1 VTSALRAALCA
12 APTIIVLAGS
22 AWIAQVAD
30 GKPERPSISMPD
42 QETVNWPSPED
53 EERIHRLAIK
63 QEAVADLMNGVL
75 TLEETIA
82 RFRDVIDSSP
92 ECLHNLRQTVP
103 GDTDDERIVNQ
114 IVLFARVH
122 ATTNPRLYGSTMARL
137 NQEARSMT
145 AATVPTH

>member
-30 GKPERPSISMPD
+30 GKPERASASVPD
-42 QETVNWPSPED
+42 QETVNWPSRED
-53 EERIHRLAIK
+53 EDRIHRLAIK
-63 QEAVADLMNGVL
+63 QEAAADLLNGLL

-92 ECLHNLRQTVP
+92 ECLNNLRLTVP
-103 GDTDDERIVNQ
+103 GDTDEERIVNQ

-122 ATTNPRLYGSTMARL
+122 AGTDPHRYAAARARL
-137 NQEARSMT
+137 EQQAKSMT
-145 AATVPTH
+145 AATGPTH